1 MLFGSE
7 LLTAKDGLQLGAEEE
22 REAYRA
28 YGASG
33 FTPNATHTKV
43 SSTLR
48 QTPRNIEN
56 NIWGYGDRKTS
67 LKFLPGFLVH
77 FSQFFTLPFQAQE
90 HLHGP

>member
-48 QTPRNIEN
+48 QTP
-56 NIWGYGDRKTS
+56 
-67 LKFLPGFLVH
+67 P
-77 FSQFFTLPFQAQE
+77 E
-90 HLHGP
+90 H